1 MYFDNK
7 KTTTFKSFRP
17 KKEPLSGAQELRKA
31 QLALE
36 SALKGKNKRQLRFIL
51 SVAKL
56 KAKGDEHYISNIKT
70 LVDQAVKKGLTIE
83 KIRMFCLH
91 IFHSGKNAAERLINK
106 VEERLKEV
114 TYYAA

>member
-1 MYFDNK
+1 MFFNNK

-17 KKEPLSGAQELRKA
+17 KKEPLSDTQELKQA
-31 QLALE
+31 QLVLE

-70 LVDQAVKKGLTIE
+70 LVEQAIKKGLTIE